1 MYVRG
6 TYRKEELKMF
16 QYISQVLSLPSVFG
30 KWNGRNSRVYQTS
43 NRLISDWLKYG
54 KDALM
59 NSATLKQI
67 AQYDR
72 VLLETLLAK
81 GVCFYYQTFEVS
93 VQRVN
98 ANSIAFTAV
107 NLKTGD
113 ESDYTF
119 SQKSMK
125 ELVTDRITN
134 HDLLDVIQAVYERI
148 KD

>member
-1 MYVRG
+1 MI
-6 TYRKEELKMF
+6 
-16 QYISQVLSLPSVFG
+16 QYISQVLSFPSVFQ

-43 NRLISDWLKYG
+43 NRLISDYIKWG
-54 KDALM
+54 KDSLM

-72 VLLETLLAK
+72 VLLEKLLK
-81 GVCFYYQTFEVS
+81 DGVYFYYQTFEIF
-93 VQRVN
+93 VQRLTASSV
-98 ANSIAFTAV
+98 AFTAI

-113 ESDYTF
+113 EADYTF

-125 ELVTDRITN
+125 ELVVDRIMN